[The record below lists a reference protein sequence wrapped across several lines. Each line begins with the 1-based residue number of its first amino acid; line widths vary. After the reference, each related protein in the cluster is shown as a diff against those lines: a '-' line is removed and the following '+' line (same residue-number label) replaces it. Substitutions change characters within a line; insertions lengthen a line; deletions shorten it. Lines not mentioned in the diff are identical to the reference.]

1 VVISVPPPSEAVRDE
16 AAVAGGAP
24 SGGLQKIGDLRRY
37 EVVIR
42 KSAGEGRTITLQ
54 IGDILQLDEDEKLQ
68 ATDDGIA
75 LIVLNYDVVQEDL
88 DH

>member
-1 VVISVPPPSEAVRDE
+1 VVIAVPPPFEAVRDE

-24 SGGLQKIGDLRRY
+24 FGGLQQIGDLRPY

-42 KSAGEGRTITLQ
+42 KSAGEGRTVTLQ

-68 ATDDGIA
+68 ATGDGIA